1 MHLKNNVFSTLVSNS
16 LNLIGCGVDKYV
28 AKNNVAKMA
37 KAFGLADNQVGDLLK
52 FIETGYEK
60 YEK

>member
-1 MHLKNNVFSTLVSNS
+1 MFSTLVSNS
-16 LNLIGCGVDKYV
+16 LNLIGCGIDKYV
-28 AKNNVAKMA
+28 AKNAVAKMA
-37 KAFGLADNQVGDLLK
+37 KAFGLTDNQVTDLLK